1 MDNALFGVLQRDR
14 KYSLKGTLTPNKNN
28 IDGVLTSNNYNVNG
42 VLETLRVYPVVKTQ
56 EKTAYS
62 SLVRQEVVPDGNLK
76 LSKVT
81 IEPLPVRREL
91 NEKGGYTVTIGA

>member
-1 MDNALFGVLQRDR
+1 MDSLTGIIRRNTREPLTGV
-14 KYSLKGTLTPNKNN
+14 LTPNNN
-28 IDGVLTSNNYNVNG
+28 NLSGT
-42 VLETLRVYPVVKTQ
+42 LETLRVYPVVKTQ

-91 NEKGGYTVTIGA
+91 NEKGGYTVIIGA